1 MTDNRPHAA
10 SASSATLAEEV
21 NRLAEEVR
29 LLSINLAIAVARTQ
43 GKEQTIQTLGPQFS
57 ELIKKAHDTSRQVM
71 DILHAYQSRGHMV
84 SGLPGSSAP
93 IERNGGYDRVETTL
107 IQVAQLSEQIKTVI
121 AAIQRRQRT
130 QYE

>member
-1 MTDNRPHAA
+1 MTDNRSHTPP
-10 SASSATLAEEV
+10 ASSGTLAEEV

-29 LLSINLAIAVARTQ
+29 LLSINLAIAVARAQ

-84 SGLPGSSAP
+84 GGLPGSSAT
-93 IERNGGYDRVETTL
+93 IERNGGYDRIEATL
-107 IQVAQLSEQIKTVI
+107 IQVGQLSEQIKTVI
-121 AAIQRRQRT
+121 AAT
-130 QYE
+130 TP

>member
-10 SASSATLAEEV
+10 SATLAEEV

-43 GKEQTIQTLGPQFS
+43 GKEQTIQSLGPQFS

-84 SGLPGSSAP
+84 GGLPGPAP
-93 IERNGGYDRVETTL
+93 IERHGGYDRVETTL
-107 IQVAQLSEQIKTVI
+107 VQVAQLSEQIRTVI

-130 QYE
+130 KYE